1 MFVGASGPAIDEV
14 DLAGVDLAA
23 DVVFGPAAVVEG
35 RVDEFDSC
43 AGFAVGWDH
52 PFSAWLHCNK
62 ETAALRCQGG
72 GDGQYGDVMG
82 ADAARLTA
90 LAQVRAARGVL
101 VCGRRGDYSMV
112 GAGRQVGEEA
122 LSPPL
127 KGIFVPTPLSQS
139 REGGVL
145 ENVMWVFRVPESR
158 HASVRRGGGWGAVC
172 DAGDND
178 AGDGVADPGGAGPA
192 GQALREGEDVDT
204 VGEGEGPWSSPR
216 TGDTD
221 EGGDVAEDGARGAEA
236 CGRIGCRRSP
246 RIRVQ
251 ASEPMQKVIQHLM
264 DFLTNHLSSEDK
276 ACLW

>member
-1 MFVGASGPAIDEV
+1 MAMSSSGVRVSSSIWREDVVCVFVGASGPAIDEV

-43 AGFAVGWDH
+43 DGFAVGWDH

-139 REGGVL
+139 REGG
-145 ENVMWVFRVPESR
+145 
-158 HASVRRGGGWGAVC
+158 
-172 DAGDND
+172 
-178 AGDGVADPGGAGPA
+178 GAG
-192 GQALREGEDVDT
+192 ECY
-204 VGEGEGPWSSPR
+204 VG
-216 TGDTD
+216 
-221 EGGDVAEDGARGAEA
+221 
-236 CGRIGCRRSP
+236 
-246 RIRVQ
+246 
-251 ASEPMQKVIQHLM
+251 
-264 DFLTNHLSSEDK
+264 LSSSGI
-276 ACLW
+276 AARQRSTRWWMGSGL